1 MHFFNNT
8 LIAAPAA
15 GADWLTSWN
24 STYQGMPR
32 RRSKTFPSRTM
43 GRFPRLLTILGN
55 HHCQSLAE
63 SQEARLRLVT
73 DSDEAH
79 YFFCSV
85 TIPPTA
91 DSFDYESAILIRL
104 NVAIDLVPYSSL
116 GLARSFGDFT
126 STTNRLFNRLLHPA
140 SPTTSPTR
148 SITARQV
155 NYEQRRC
162 WTNEQNH
169 SNHR

>member
-1 MHFFNNT
+1 
-8 LIAAPAA
+8 
-15 GADWLTSWN
+15 
-24 STYQGMPR
+24 
-32 RRSKTFPSRTM
+32 M

-63 SQEARLRLVT
+63 CQEARLRLVT
-73 DSDEAH
+73 DCDEAH

-116 GLARSFGDFT
+116 GSLIWRFHFYDKPT
-126 STTNRLFNRLLHPA
+126 IQPA
-140 SPTTSPTR
+140 IASREPNNISHAIYNC
-148 SITARQV
+148 SAGKL
-155 NYEQRRC
+155 
-162 WTNEQNH
+162 
-169 SNHR
+169 

>member
-1 MHFFNNT
+1 
-8 LIAAPAA
+8 
-15 GADWLTSWN
+15 
-24 STYQGMPR
+24 
-32 RRSKTFPSRTM
+32 M

-63 SQEARLRLVT
+63 CQEARLRLVT
-73 DSDEAH
+73 DCDEAH

-126 STTNRLFNRLLHPA
+126 STTNRLHGQAAGRAMIWISPFA
-140 SPTTSPTR
+140 STSGDGGIHNPKFH
-148 SITARQV
+148 IQ
-155 NYEQRRC
+155 
-162 WTNEQNH
+162 
-169 SNHR
+169 